1 MQRKHLNWT
10 TAVVILLLAIA
21 AVWFFHFRH
30 PAKKA
35 PTAPRGTPVSAVA
48 AKLADVP
55 VYIDSLGT
63 VTPTRTVTVITQ
75 VNGILDSVDFKEG
88 QLVHRGQV
96 IARIDSRALEAQLVQ
111 AQGMLTHDQAAL
123 ANAQLDL
130 QRYRQLIKVGS
141 ITQQTLDTQV
151 ATVNEDQG
159 TVVSD
164 TGNVQNLQ
172 VQVSYCTITSPVDGV
187 VGLRLVDPGNYV
199 TTASTT
205 GVAVITQL
213 QPATVVYAVPED
225 YLGQIRQAMSRG
237 TVAVLAYDRDK
248 KTLLTQG
255 TLMALDN
262 QVDTSTGT
270 IKVKAEFPQSGNTL
284 FPNQFV
290 NARMQADTLKQI
302 PVIPTAAIQHGTNG
316 DFVFVVGAGGKVALR
331 NVKAGPVSG
340 DNTAILD
347 GGVKAGEQ
355 VVTDGADKLDNGSVV
370 RVVAA
375 APVRASASTGSSD
388 AAASSMT
395 AATEA
400 SSPASA
406 PGSSNATASSTTA
419 ATEASSASAAS
430 N

>member
-1 MQRKHLNWT
+1 
-10 TAVVILLLAIA
+10 VLL
-21 AVWFFHFRH
+21 V
-30 PAKKA
+30 
-35 PTAPRGTPVSAVA
+35 VA
-48 AKLADVP
+48 ARLADVP

-88 QLVHRGQV
+88 QFVHRGQV

-111 AQGMLTHDQAAL
+111 AQGTLTHDKAAL

-164 TGNVQNLQ
+164 TGNVKNLQ

-237 TVAVLAYDRDK
+237 AVAVLAYDRDK
-248 KTLLTQG
+248 KTLLARG
-255 TLMALDN
+255 SLLAVDN

-270 IKVKAEFPQSGNTL
+270 IKVKAEFPQSGDAL

-290 NARMQADTLKQI
+290 NARMQADTLNQI

-316 DFVFVVGAGGKVALR
+316 DFVFVVGTGGKVALR

-347 GGVKAGEQ
+347 GGVKAGER
-355 VVTDGADKLDNGSVV
+355 VVTDGADKLDNGSMV

-375 APVRASASTGSSD
+375 AAPARPSAASAATASPASSA
-388 AAASSMT
+388 AAASWVT
-395 AATEA
+395 AH
-400 SSPASA
+400 
-406 PGSSNATASSTTA
+406 
-419 ATEASSASAAS
+419 
-430 N
+430 

>member
-1 MQRKHLNWT
+1 MQRHHLNWT
-10 TAVVILLLAIA
+10 AAVVIVLLAVV

-30 PAKKA
+30 PAQKA
-35 PTAPRGTPVSAVA
+35 PATPRGTPVSAVA

-88 QLVHRGQV
+88 QFVHRGQV

-111 AQGMLTHDQAAL
+111 AQGTLTHDKAAL

-164 TGNVQNLQ
+164 TGNVKNLQ

-237 TVAVLAYDRDK
+237 AVAVLAYDRDK
-248 KTLLTQG
+248 KTLLARG
-255 TLMALDN
+255 SLLAVDN

-270 IKVKAEFPQSGNTL
+270 IKVKAEFPQSGDAL

-290 NARMQADTLKQI
+290 NARMQADTLNQI

-316 DFVFVVGAGGKVALR
+316 DFVFVVGTGGKVALR

-347 GGVKAGEQ
+347 GGVKAGER

-375 APVRASASTGSSD
+375 AA
-388 AAASSMT
+388 
-395 AATEA
+395 
-400 SSPASA
+400 PAR
-406 PGSSNATASSTTA
+406 
-419 ATEASSASAAS
+419 ASAAS
-430 N
+430 SAAAASASSAAAASRVTAN

>member
-1 MQRKHLNWT
+1 MKRHHLNWT
-10 TAVVILLLAIA
+10 AAVVIVLLAVV

-30 PAKKA
+30 PAQKA
-35 PTAPRGTPVSAVA
+35 PATPRGTPVSAVA

-88 QLVHRGQV
+88 QFVHRGQV

-111 AQGMLTHDQAAL
+111 AQGTLTHDKAAL

-164 TGNVQNLQ
+164 TGNVKNLQ

-237 TVAVLAYDRDK
+237 AVAVLAYDRDK
-248 KTLLTQG
+248 KTLLAHG
-255 TLMALDN
+255 SLLAVDN

-270 IKVKAEFPQSGNTL
+270 IKVKAEFPQSGDAL

-290 NARMQADTLKQI
+290 NARMQADTLNQI

-316 DFVFVVGAGGKVALR
+316 DFVFVVGTGGKVALR

-355 VVTDGADKLDNGSVV
+355 VVTDGADKLDNGSMV

-375 APVRASASTGSSD
+375 AAPARPSAASAATASPASSA
-388 AAASSMT
+388 AAASWVT
-395 AATEA
+395 AH
-400 SSPASA
+400 
-406 PGSSNATASSTTA
+406 
-419 ATEASSASAAS
+419 
-430 N
+430 

>member
-1 MQRKHLNWT
+1 MKRTNLKWPAL
-10 TAVVILLLAIA
+10 AVLVLLIVV
-21 AVWFFHFRH
+21 AVWLLVFRH
-30 PAKKA
+30 PARKA
-35 PTAPRGTPVSAVA
+35 PAAPPGTPVSAVA

-88 QLVHRGQV
+88 QFVRRGQV

-111 AQGMLTHDQAAL
+111 AQGTLTHDKAAL

-164 TGNVQNLQ
+164 TGNVKNLQ
-172 VQVSYCTITSPVDGV
+172 VQVSYCTIVSPVDGV

-199 TTASTT
+199 TTTSTT
-205 GVAVITQL
+205 GLAVITQL
-213 QPATVVYAVPED
+213 QPATIVYAVPED
-225 YLGQIRQAMSRG
+225 YLGQIRRAMSRG
-237 TVAVLAYDRDK
+237 AVAVLAYDRDK
-248 KTLLTQG
+248 KTLLSHG
-255 TLMALDN
+255 TLLAVDN
-262 QVDTSTGT
+262 QVDTTTGT
-270 IKVKAEFPQSGNTL
+270 IKVKAEFPQSGDTL

-290 NARMQADTLKQI
+290 NARMQADTLNQI

-316 DFVFVVGAGGKVALR
+316 DFVFVVGAGNKVALR
-331 NVKAGPVSG
+331 NVKSGPVSG

-347 GGVKAGEQ
+347 GGVKAGER
-355 VVTDGADKLDNGSVV
+355 VVTDGADKLDNGSTV

-375 APVRASASTGSSD
+375 TPAGASGASGASGTSAASGASAS
-388 AAASSMT
+388 
-395 AATEA
+395 
-400 SSPASA
+400 PA
-406 PGSSNATASSTTA
+406 
-419 ATEASSASAAS
+419 ASAAPAS

>member
-1 MQRKHLNWT
+1 MKRTHLKWP
-10 TAVVILLLAIA
+10 ALVVLVLLIVL
-21 AVWFFHFRH
+21 AVWLLFFRH
-30 PAKKA
+30 PARKA
-35 PTAPRGTPVSAVA
+35 PAVPPGTPVSAVA

-111 AQGMLTHDQAAL
+111 AQGTLTHDKAAL

-141 ITQQTLDTQV
+141 ITQQTLDTQL

-164 TGNVQNLQ
+164 TGNVKNLQ

-187 VGLRLVDPGNYV
+187 VGLRLVDPGNYI
-199 TTASTT
+199 TTTSTT

-213 QPATVVYAVPED
+213 QPATIVYAVPED
-225 YLGQIRQAMSRG
+225 YLGQIHRAMSRG
-237 TVAVLAYDRDK
+237 AVAVLAYDRDK
-248 KTLLTQG
+248 KTLLSHG
-255 TLMALDN
+255 TLLAVDN
-262 QVDTSTGT
+262 QVDTATGT
-270 IKVKAEFPQSGNTL
+270 VKVKAEFPQSGDAL

-316 DFVFVVGAGGKVALR
+316 DFVFVVGAGNKVALR

-355 VVTDGADKLDNGSVV
+355 VVTDGADKLDNGSAV

-375 APVRASASTGSSD
+375 TPAGASAGASGASGANASASASASD
-388 AAASSMT
+388 AAASS
-395 AATEA
+395 ATGA
-400 SSPASA
+400 ASA
-406 PGSSNATASSTTA
+406 SNASGASG
-419 ATEASSASAAS
+419 ASSAAAS
-430 N
+430 ASN

>member
-1 MQRKHLNWT
+1 MQRHHLNWT
-10 TAVVILLLAIA
+10 AAVVIVLLAVV

-30 PAKKA
+30 PVQKA
-35 PTAPRGTPVSAVA
+35 PATPRGTPVSAVA
-48 AKLADVP
+48 ARLADVP

-88 QLVHRGQV
+88 QFVHRGQV

-111 AQGMLTHDQAAL
+111 AQGTLTHDKAAL

-164 TGNVQNLQ
+164 TGNVKNLQ

-237 TVAVLAYDRDK
+237 AVAVLAYDRDK
-248 KTLLTQG
+248 KTLLARG
-255 TLMALDN
+255 SLLAVDN

-270 IKVKAEFPQSGNTL
+270 IKVKAEFPQSGDAL

-290 NARMQADTLKQI
+290 NARMQADTLNQI

-316 DFVFVVGAGGKVALR
+316 DFVFVVGTGGKVALR

-347 GGVKAGEQ
+347 GGVKAGER
-355 VVTDGADKLDNGSVV
+355 VVTDGADKLDNGSMV

-375 APVRASASTGSSD
+375 AAPARPSAASAATASPASSA
-388 AAASSMT
+388 AAASWVT
-395 AATEA
+395 AH
-400 SSPASA
+400 
-406 PGSSNATASSTTA
+406 
-419 ATEASSASAAS
+419 
-430 N
+430 

>member
-1 MQRKHLNWT
+1 MKRHHLNWT
-10 TAVVILLLAIA
+10 AAVVIVLLAVV

-30 PAKKA
+30 PVQKA
-35 PTAPRGTPVSAVA
+35 PATPRGTPVSAVA

-88 QLVHRGQV
+88 QFVHRGQV

-111 AQGMLTHDQAAL
+111 AQGTLTHDKAAL

-164 TGNVQNLQ
+164 TGNVKNLQ

-237 TVAVLAYDRDK
+237 AVAVLAYDRDK
-248 KTLLTQG
+248 KTLLARG
-255 TLMALDN
+255 SLLAVDN

-270 IKVKAEFPQSGNTL
+270 IKVKAEFPQSGDAL

-290 NARMQADTLKQI
+290 NARMQADTLNQI

-316 DFVFVVGAGGKVALR
+316 DFVFVVGTGGKVALR

-347 GGVKAGEQ
+347 GGVKAGER

-375 APVRASASTGSSD
+375 AA
-388 AAASSMT
+388 
-395 AATEA
+395 
-400 SSPASA
+400 PAR
-406 PGSSNATASSTTA
+406 
-419 ATEASSASAAS
+419 ASAAS
-430 N
+430 SAAAASASSAAAASRVTAH

>member
-1 MQRKHLNWT
+1 MKRHHLNWT
-10 TAVVILLLAIA
+10 AAVVIVLLAVV

-30 PAKKA
+30 PAQKA
-35 PTAPRGTPVSAVA
+35 PATPRGTPVSAVA

-88 QLVHRGQV
+88 QFVHRGQV

-111 AQGMLTHDQAAL
+111 AQGTLTHDKAAL

-164 TGNVQNLQ
+164 TGNVKNLQ

-248 KTLLTQG
+248 KTLLARG
-255 TLMALDN
+255 SLLAVDN

-270 IKVKAEFPQSGNTL
+270 IKVKAEFPQSGDAL

-290 NARMQADTLKQI
+290 NARMQADTLNQI

-316 DFVFVVGAGGKVALR
+316 DFVFVVGTGGKVALR

-347 GGVKAGEQ
+347 GGVKAGER

-375 APVRASASTGSSD
+375 AA
-388 AAASSMT
+388 
-395 AATEA
+395 
-400 SSPASA
+400 PAR
-406 PGSSNATASSTTA
+406 
-419 ATEASSASAAS
+419 ASAAS
-430 N
+430 SAAAASASSAAAASRVTAH

>member
-1 MQRKHLNWT
+1 MQPLDGGTPAFANEARMKRHHLNWT
-10 TAVVILLLAIA
+10 AAVAIVLLAVA

-30 PAKKA
+30 PAQKA
-35 PTAPRGTPVSAVA
+35 PAAPRGTPVSAVA

-88 QLVHRGQV
+88 QFVHRGQV

-111 AQGMLTHDQAAL
+111 AQGTLTHDKAAL

-141 ITQQTLDTQV
+141 ITQQTLDTQM
-151 ATVNEDQG
+151 AIVNEEQG

-164 TGNVQNLQ
+164 TGNVKNLQ

-237 TVAVLAYDRDK
+237 AVAVLAYDRDK
-248 KTLLTQG
+248 KTLLARG
-255 TLMALDN
+255 SLLAVDN

-270 IKVKAEFPQSGNTL
+270 IKVKAEFPQSGDAL

-290 NARMQADTLKQI
+290 NARMQADTLNQI

-316 DFVFVVGAGGKVALR
+316 DFVFVVRTGGKVALR

-375 APVRASASTGSSD
+375 APAPARASA
-388 AAASSMT
+388 A
-395 AATEA
+395 
-400 SSPASA
+400 
-406 PGSSNATASSTTA
+406 
-419 ATEASSASAAS
+419 SASAAS
-430 N
+430 ASAASSASSAAAASRVTSN